1 MLNYNEETISRFKEI
16 DLEISAI
23 RHTFKNTTE
32 QKPNSFAPFAVFF
45 SSPEEKS
52 FVITSRPVKD
62 ETDYYIAISEM
73 LFAYS
78 SLDSTGVILAI
89 DATKNLDSGNPQDLL
104 EIYAACDDFCTIFS
118 MPYHLNENSELI
130 WNESQFNSYSI
141 EKLEKMYDTSGQ
153 LHATLEIYEA
163 LYLHT
168 HLTTP
173 VFEFSKLNLFYE
185 HSKFNFVSMKERNT
199 NKLIV

>member
-1 MLNYNEETISRFKEI
+1 MFDYNEETLNQFKEI

-23 RHTFKNTTE
+23 KHTFENTTK
-32 QKPNSFAPFAVFF
+32 QKPNSFSPFAIFF

-52 FVITSRPVKD
+52 FVITSRSVTS
-62 ETDYYIAISEM
+62 ESDYYTAISEM

-78 SLDSTGVILAI
+78 SLHSTGVILAV
-89 DATKNLDSGNPQDLL
+89 DVSKQLEDTSQDLL

-118 MPYHLNENSELI
+118 MPYYINDSSEVVWHENK
-130 WNESQFNSYSI
+130 FNSYSI

-168 HLTTP
+168 HLSNP
-173 VFEFSKLNLFYE
+173 VFEFSKLKLFYE
-185 HSKFNFVSMKERNT
+185 HADFNFVSMKQNNT
-199 NKLIV
+199 EKSSV